1 MKGKPEAK
9 SCRACAKINLTF
21 EVTGKRGDGYH
32 EIVSVMQAIDLCDA
46 LTFEPRES
54 LYLSCNIP
62 ELVSPNNLIFK
73 AARLME
79 SAAGRDHGVAISLTK
94 GIPPAGGLGGGSS
107 DAAAVL
113 QSLNELWKLD
123 LPWEKLGE
131 LAARLGSD
139 VPFFCC
145 GSATALA
152 RGRGDRVAALP
163 ALRRTW
169 IVLAVPAIQVADKT
183 RRMYARLDASR
194 FTDGRYA
201 ERMAGLIQRG
211 ESVVSELCYNAFDDV
226 AYSFFPGLDR
236 YRLAFLA
243 AGAGEVHVAGA
254 GPVLFAIAEDKAGGL
269 GIVEK
274 LKRER
279 IECYLVG
286 TLS

>member
-1 MKGKPEAK
+1 MEGKPEAR
-9 SCRACAKINLTF
+9 SRRACAKINLTF

-32 EIVSVMQAIDLCDA
+32 EIVSVMQAIDLCDV

-62 ELVSPNNLIFK
+62 ELVSPNNLVFK
-73 AARLME
+73 AARLMQ
-79 SAAGRDHGVAISLTK
+79 SAAGRDQGVAISLTK
-94 GIPPAGGLGGGSS
+94 GIPMAGGLGGGSS
-107 DAAAVL
+107 DAAVVL
-113 QSLNELWKLD
+113 QGLNELWKPGLSG
-123 LPWEKLGE
+123 EKLGE

-145 GSATALA
+145 GSTTALA
-152 RGRGDRVAALP
+152 RGRGERVVGLP

-194 FTDGRYA
+194 FTDGSYA
-201 ERMAGLIQRG
+201 ERMAGLIERG

-226 AYSFFPGLDR
+226 AYSFFAGLDR
-236 YRLAFLA
+236 YRLALLA

-254 GPVLFAIAEDKAGGL
+254 GPVLFAIAEDRAGGL

-279 IECYLVG
+279 IECYLAG

>member
-1 MKGKPEAK
+1 MKGKPEAR

-145 GSATALA
+145 GSTTALA

-254 GPVLFAIAEDKAGGL
+254 GPVLFAIAEDRAGGL

>member
-113 QSLNELWKLD
+113 QGLNELWKLD

>member
-1 MKGKPEAK
+1 MKGEPEAK
-9 SCRACAKINLTF
+9 SCRACAKINLTL
-21 EVTGKRGDGYH
+21 EVTGKRDDGYH
-32 EIVSVMQAIDLCDA
+32 EIVSVMQAIDLCDV

-54 LYLSCNIP
+54 LYLSCNVP
-62 ELVSPNNLIFK
+62 ELASPNNLVFK

-94 GIPPAGGLGGGSS
+94 GIPLAGGLGGGSS

-113 QSLNELWKLD
+113 QSLNELWKLG
-123 LPWEKLGE
+123 LSREKLGE
-131 LAARLGSD
+131 MAARLGSD

-145 GSATALA
+145 GSTTALA

-169 IVLAVPAIQVADKT
+169 IVLAVPAIQMADKT

-211 ESVVSELCYNAFDDV
+211 ESVVSELCYNAFDDA

-236 YRLAFLA
+236 YRRDFLA

-254 GPVLFAIAEDKAGGL
+254 GPVLFAIAEDEAGGL

-279 IECYLVG
+279 IECYLVR

>member
-1 MKGKPEAK
+1 MKGEPEAK

-21 EVTGKRGDGYH
+21 EVTGKRADGYH
-32 EIVSVMQAIDLCDA
+32 EIVSVMQAIDLCDV

-54 LYLSCNIP
+54 LYLSCNVP
-62 ELVSPNNLIFK
+62 ELASPNNLVFK

-79 SAAGRDHGVAISLTK
+79 SAAGRDHGVAVSLTK
-94 GIPPAGGLGGGSS
+94 GIPLAGGLGGGSS

-113 QSLNELWKLD
+113 QSLNELWKLG
-123 LPWEKLGE
+123 LSREKLGE
-131 LAARLGSD
+131 MAARLGSD

-145 GSATALA
+145 GSTTALA

-169 IVLAVPAIQVADKT
+169 IVLAVPAIQMADKT

-211 ESVVSELCYNAFDDV
+211 ESVVSELCYNAFDDA

-236 YRLAFLA
+236 YRRDFLA

-254 GPVLFAIAEDKAGGL
+254 GPVLFAIAEDEAGGL

-279 IECYLVG
+279 IECYLVR

>member
-1 MKGKPEAK
+1 MKGEPEAK

-21 EVTGKRGDGYH
+21 EVTGKRADGYH
-32 EIVSVMQAIDLCDA
+32 EIVSVMQAIDLCDV

-54 LYLSCNIP
+54 LYLSCNVP
-62 ELVSPNNLIFK
+62 ELASPNNLVFK

-94 GIPPAGGLGGGSS
+94 GIPLAGGLGGGSS

-113 QSLNELWKLD
+113 QSLNELWKLG
-123 LPWEKLGE
+123 LSREKLGE
-131 LAARLGSD
+131 LAAGLGSD

-145 GSATALA
+145 GSTTALA

-169 IVLAVPAIQVADKT
+169 IVLAVPAIQMADKT

-211 ESVVSELCYNAFDDV
+211 ESIVSELCYNAFDDA

-236 YRLAFLA
+236 YRRDFLA

-254 GPVLFAIAEDKAGGL
+254 GPVLFAIAEDEAGGL

-279 IECYLVG
+279 IECYLVR

>member
-1 MKGKPEAK
+1 MESKPEAK
-9 SCRACAKINLTF
+9 SWRACAKINLTF

-32 EIVSVMQAIDLCDA
+32 EIVSVMQAIDLCDV

-54 LYLSCNIP
+54 LYLSCSVP
-62 ELVSPNNLIFK
+62 ELVSPNNLVFR
-73 AARLME
+73 AARLMQ
-79 SAAGRDHGVAISLTK
+79 SAASRDQGVAISLTK
-94 GIPPAGGLGGGSS
+94 GIPLAGGLGGGSS

-113 QSLNELWKLD
+113 QGLSQLWKLD
-123 LPWEKLGE
+123 LSGEKLGE

-145 GSATALA
+145 GSTTALA
-152 RGRGDRVAALP
+152 RGRGDRVMGLP

-169 IVLAVPAIQVADKT
+169 IVLVVPAIQVADKT

-201 ERMAGLIQRG
+201 ERMAMLIKRG

-226 AYSFFPGLDR
+226 AYSFFAGLDR
-236 YRLAFLA
+236 YRLTFLA

-254 GPVLFAIAEDKAGGL
+254 GPVLFAFADDRAQGL
-269 GIVEK
+269 GICDS
-274 LKRER
+274 LKKER
-279 IECYLVG
+279 IECYLVE